1 MKRTLAGPVYV
12 TARYDGCAC
21 IELVRHKSIILHDMN
36 IKYTK
41 VALCHIS
48 LKTVK
53 NIALFRELSGHFSY
67 TSYTR
72 GVQI

>member
-12 TARYDGCAC
+12 TARYGGGAC

-36 IKYTK
+36 LKYTK
-41 VALCHIS
+41 VAWCHIS

-53 NIALFRELSGHFSY
+53 NIAFSGNFLIISRIDQHAE
-67 TSYTR
+67 T
-72 GVQI
+72 